1 MTFDAIRVEYEQVGI
16 GPLLWELLVDVA
28 GRVARR
34 YPPALYNHGEGW
46 TEEAHRDLALE
57 VATERLLGEGQLEY
71 VLALAEES
79 PADKRDDALAGLL
92 GFQVKRVL
100 SHRRR
105 ITVVD
110 RLHTRLLTLI
120 RSDEF
125 TTSAAGGDTV
135 ISRTESDSGAR
146 PLTEEDVRRGSALIG
161 DIPRIPSRPN
171 AERESKVYTTANLEE
186 LVARLVDA
194 FGSVQLSDVR
204 RILELT
210 LTAWVPTLLVP
221 DEEDSASTASPE
233 LEMERTRMNALIDSL
248 ASSMDAVERQV
259 LAGKSQGMSDG
270 ALAERLGRSR
280 PWVADRK
287 VEVLQRVQDEL
298 VADLPELLHDEAV
311 RGLLDA
317 LADLQEAES

>member
-1 MTFDAIRVEYEQVGI
+1 MTFEAIRVEYEQVGI
-16 GPLLWELLVDVA
+16 GPLLWELLVDVG

-34 YPPALYNHGEGW
+34 YPPALYNHGESW

-71 VLALAEES
+71 VFALADES
-79 PADKRDDALAGLL
+79 RAEKRYDALAGLL

-110 RLHTRLLTLI
+110 RLHARVLALV

-125 TTSAAGGDTV
+125 TTTATGGDTV
-135 ISRTESDSGAR
+135 ISRTESDTGAR
-146 PLTEEDVRRGSALIG
+146 PLSEEDIRRGSALIG

-186 LVARLVDA
+186 LVTRLVDA
-194 FGSVQLSDVR
+194 FGSVLLSDVR

-210 LTAWVPTLLVP
+210 LTAWVPALLVT
-221 DEEDSASTASPE
+221 DEEDSASTTSPE
-233 LEMERTRMNALIDSL
+233 LEIERTRMNALIDSL
-248 ASSMDAVERQV
+248 ASSIDPVARQV
-259 LAGKSQGMSDG
+259 LAGKSQGISDG

-298 VADLPELLHDEAV
+298 IADLPELLHDEAV
-311 RGLLDA
+311 RGLLEA
-317 LADLQEAES
+317 LADPQESES